1 MALDPDLPISF
12 KHIMSHT
19 FPGFFSAIT
28 LFMLIDILSP
38 MELASFASGTI
49 SGLVSFIGLVLIIG
63 TILGII
69 LDGIHHNVIE
79 DMLFDNLDGYK
90 RTKIVK
96 YQWMKHCGGLL
107 PINGCKQLTTP
118 CSSGCDQIKDKSC
131 PILKNGLT
139 RHYSFKT
146 IEGKLSE
153 INNFFVDDY
162 YSYSEF
168 YSNTFLSLLPF
179 SIIIPYFLSESF
191 EITWVWSAL
200 LSSISFCFAW
210 ICLYCSYSSYLT
222 YANVVNSVMFGYIKT
237 NTESQ
242 GATSGQYIDLDG
254 KFTWNVKGKLPID
267 VDQNQSKNA
276 KVEAL

>member
-19 FPGFFSAIT
+19 FPGFFSALT

-79 DMLFDNLDGYK
+79 DMVFDNLDGYK
-90 RTKIVK
+90 RTKYVK

-107 PINGCKQLTTP
+107 PIDECKHLAAS
-118 CSSGCDQIKDKSC
+118 CSDNCDQIEDNTC
-131 PILKNGLT
+131 PISRNGLT

-168 YSNTFLSLLPF
+168 YSNTFLSLVLF
-179 SIIIPYFLSESF
+179 SWISPWFLLETF
-191 EITWVWSAL
+191 EITWEWSAWFGV
-200 LSSISFCFAW
+200 ISFAIAW
-210 ICLYCSYSSYLT
+210 ICLYCSYSSYKA
-222 YANVVNSVMFGYIKT
+222 YANVVNSVMFSYLSEKKET
-237 NTESQ
+237 KESK
-242 GATSGQYIDLDG
+242 GKLSIDVNGSL
-254 KFTWNVKGKLPID
+254 TANVKGGI
-267 VDQNQSKNA
+267 Q
-276 KVEAL
+276 